1 MKQIIENGP
10 HFRIE
15 MDIFYLPDDIAKVS
29 GYNYILDIID
39 IFSKWLFSYPL
50 ITKSSKEVLIAFRK
64 FIESFGVCKNS
75 KLIKNVMLTNYCI
88 ENKIERLYSPPYHP
102 QANGAVEAAQ
112 KIIQKY
118 LMIIFILFLK
128 KNFV

>member
-15 MDIFYLPDDIAKVS
+15 IDIFYLPDDIAKVS

-64 FIESFGVCKNS
+64 FIEAVGV
-75 KLIKNVMLTNYCI
+75 
-88 ENKIERLYSPPYHP
+88 
-102 QANGAVEAAQ
+102 
-112 KIIQKY
+112 
-118 LMIIFILFLK
+118 
-128 KNFV
+128 